1 LKFSIVNKT
10 AKATTGNTSEKVL
23 GYTPHTAVTTV
34 EEEGAVSGLLGELF
48 WVLDKDYTL
57 TVSGTGEMEDFDSF
71 SDAPW
76 NEYQTMISKVV
87 IEDGITS
94 ISAYAFK
101 DCSAITSIWIS
112 KTVIKIGDYSF
123 DGCTALEHVYYGG
136 SLKEWYK
143 ISVGTN
149 NEPLRN
155 ATIHFAHTHNWSEW
169 KFETAP
175 TCEEDGLSIR
185 TCLACG
191 FKESQT
197 ASKTGHTKG
206 KWIIVEDVTP
216 NKEGLKELHCSVCDE
231 VLETKVIPITPSEE
245 LKFTS
250 TSLTLQDD
258 LVINYKVD
266 KSLIDDN
273 GYKTPYVVFNLNGVK
288 TVVKKYKVVE
298 NKYVFDFTN
307 IIPHQMNDTVYATL
321 YATYNGVVY
330 NSNAF
335 EYSVSTYCYNMLEKC
350 SSDEYAEFRT
360 LLVDLLNYGS
370 ASQEYM
376 KYKEGNLANANL
388 TSEQKEWGT
397 VTDRSLETIQDIN
410 HVVIDNPTVA
420 WKSAGLNLSKSI
432 GFRFKFAAESIE
444 GLTVKVTTD
453 AGSEWTIKASQF
465 QVTDG
470 GYYVHIGC
478 MNAGQMSDA
487 VYVTVYK
494 DGVAVSNTFKYSIE
508 SYAHNKQNDSDE
520 TLGALVKAMMK
531 YGDSAKAYI
540 S

>member
-1 LKFSIVNKT
+1 
-10 AKATTGNTSEKVL
+10 L

-258 LVINYKVD
+258 
-266 KSLIDDN
+266 
-273 GYKTPYVVFNLNGVK
+273 
-288 TVVKKYKVVE
+288 
-298 NKYVFDFTN
+298 
-307 IIPHQMNDTVYATL
+307 
-321 YATYNGVVY
+321 
-330 NSNAF
+330 
-335 EYSVSTYCYNMLEKC
+335 
-350 SSDEYAEFRT
+350 
-360 LLVDLLNYGS
+360 
-370 ASQEYM
+370 
-376 KYKEGNLANANL
+376 
-388 TSEQKEWGT
+388 
-397 VTDRSLETIQDIN
+397 
-410 HVVIDNPTVA
+410 
-420 WKSAGLNLSKSI
+420 
-432 GFRFKFAAESIE
+432 
-444 GLTVKVTTD
+444 
-453 AGSEWTIKASQF
+453 
-465 QVTDG
+465 
-470 GYYVHIGC
+470 
-478 MNAGQMSDA
+478 
-487 VYVTVYK
+487 
-494 DGVAVSNTFKYSIE
+494 
-508 SYAHNKQNDSDE
+508 
-520 TLGALVKAMMK
+520 
-531 YGDSAKAYI
+531 
-540 S
+540 